1 MDFICEYVKVMKPL
15 TEALDVMQNEE
26 NIAIGCM
33 LPVINLVKS
42 KLGDFQKD
50 KTIKLCQPLLSA
62 IQLGIEKRFGNFFYD
77 SLLQLA
83 AVSDPHYKT
92 IWIKDAGDKE
102 SIITLLKDEVSSQ
115 LQEDYQRRK

>member
-50 KTIKLCQPLLSA
+50 KTIKS
-62 IQLGIEKRFGNFFYD
+62 GIF
-77 SLLQLA
+77 S
-83 AVSDPHYKT
+83 T
-92 IWIKDAGDKE
+92 IPF
-102 SIITLLKDEVSSQ
+102 SN
-115 LQEDYQRRK
+115 